1 MHPVCETTICYPVLI
16 LKFMK
21 VLYLSEKNFISV
33 SPGVIFLTG
42 HMTGQPF
49 NSVNLVVKS
58 WSSQCFEYLTLVPAV
73 ARLFC
78 LALSGSFL
86 NMFAQNK
93 EDLCIVISKPVKIGL
108 GR

>member
-1 MHPVCETTICYPVLI
+1 MPNFSRHQIAESGQFSKISKIADVICSAISQGRKRKDSLLGDSKQLMLGGRIQKYSLFCAPGLV
-16 LKFMK
+16 KF
-21 VLYLSEKNFISV
+21 
-33 SPGVIFLTG
+33 
-42 HMTGQPF
+42 
-49 NSVNLVVKS
+49 
-58 WSSQCFEYLTLVPAV
+58 VPAV